1 MTESAMTSRGR
12 AEDDGGDLVAAGSS
26 RDTRGEPD
34 AARGDLVFPDGFIWG
49 AATAAYQ
56 IEGAVAEDGRGA
68 SIWDVFSHTP
78 GKVASG
84 HTGDIACDH
93 YHRYADDVRLMAGLG
108 LTAYR
113 FSVAWPR
120 IVPDGSGPVNPA
132 GLDFYDRL
140 VDELLGHGITPYP
153 TLYHW
158 DLPQTLED
166 RGGWAARDTAYR
178 FAEYAL
184 AVHRRLG
191 DRVRCWITL
200 NEPWVAAFLGYAT
213 GEHAPGRRDVPA
225 AFRAVHHLLLG
236 HGLAAS
242 ALRSAGAAQ
251 LALTLSLSPVIEA
264 RPGSGEAA
272 ARVDALANRQFLDP
286 ALRGRYP
293 EEVLKIMTGHGGLGH
308 IRDGDLETIHQP
320 LDLLGVNYYSPTYVS
335 AAEGE
340 PANPAFPGSE
350 GIRFERPDRPVTA
363 MGWPIDADG
372 LRTLLLRLSRDY
384 PEVGLIITENG
395 AAFDDRA
402 DGDRVHDP
410 ERIAYLDGHL
420 RAVHDAIMAGADLRG
435 YFVWSLLDNFEW
447 AYGYHKRFGIVYVD
461 YTTMRRI
468 PKESALWY
476 RDVVRRNGLRNGE

>member
-1 MTESAMTSRGR
+1 MIT
-12 AEDDGGDLVAAGSS
+12 
-26 RDTRGEPD
+26 
-34 AARGDLVFPDGFIWG
+34 FPEGFVWG

-56 IEGAVAEDGRGA
+56 VEGAVTADGRVP
-68 SIWDVFSHTP
+68 SIWDTFSHTP
-78 GKVASG
+78 GAVRDG
-84 HTGDIACDH
+84 HTGDVACDH
-93 YHRYADDVRLMAGLG
+93 YHRYAEDVALMAALG
-108 LTAYR
+108 LRAYR
-113 FSVAWPR
+113 FSIAWPR
-120 IVPDGSGPVNPA
+120 FA
-132 GLDFYDRL
+132 GGDPGFYDRL
-140 VDELLGHGITPYP
+140 VDALLAAGIRPVA

-158 DLPQTLED
+158 DLPQALQDT
-166 RGGWAARDTAYR
+166 GGWTNREVAYR
-178 FAEYAL
+178 FAEYAAQAYEL
-184 AVHRRLG
+184 LG
-191 DRVRCWITL
+191 DRVDTWITL

-293 EEVLKIMTGHGGLGH
+293 EEVLKIMAGHGGLGH

>member
-1 MTESAMTSRGR
+1 MTESAMTSRAGR
-12 AEDDGGDLVAAGSS
+12 GRGADLVAAVVQGHAAAS
-26 RDTRGEPD
+26 D
-34 AARGDLVFPDGFIWG
+34 AAGDLSFPDGFIWG

-56 IEGAVAEDGRGA
+56 IEGAWREDGRGL
-68 SIWDVFSHTP
+68 WDVFSHTP

-108 LTAYR
+108 DRVYR

-200 NEPWVAAFLGYAT
+200 NEPWVAAFLAT
-213 GEHAPGRRDVPA
+213 HRGAPGAADVPR
-225 AFRAVHHLLLG
+225 FRAVHHLLLG
-236 HGLAAS
+236 HGLGLR
-242 ALRSAGAAQ
+242 LRSAGAGQ
-251 LALTLSLSPVIEA
+251 LGLTLSLSPVIEA
-264 RPGSGEAA
+264 RPGVRGGGR
-272 ARVDALANRQFLDP
+272 RVDALANRQFLDP

-293 EEVLKIMTGHGGLGH
+293 EEVLKIMAGHARLGH
-308 IRDGDLETIHQP
+308 PGRDLETIHQP
-320 LDLLGVNYYSPTYVS
+320 VDLLGVNYYSHVRL

-340 PANPAFPGSE
+340 PANRLPGSE
-350 GIRFERPDRPVTA
+350 GIRFERPTAVTAWPGDRP
-363 MGWPIDADG
+363 DG

-384 PEVGLIITENG
+384 PGVGLIITENG

-410 ERIAYLDGHL
+410 ERIRYLTATL

-435 YFVWSLLDNFEW
+435 YFVWSVLDNFEW
-447 AYGYHKRFGIVYVD
+447 AYGYHKRGIVYVD

-468 PKESALWY
+468 PRESALWY